1 MKTLWKKGLEPDAAK
16 EIELQ
21 YKASTTLRK
30 RLLEL
35 LDEKYET
42 EDKKRLL
49 KDSYETPNW
58 AFKQADSAG
67 YHRALREIKSLI
79 EDL

>member
-1 MKTLWKKGLEPDAAK
+1 MKTAWKKGLEADAAK

-21 YKASTTLRK
+21 YKASLVVRR
-30 RLLEL
+30 RLIEILE
-35 LDEKYET
+35 EKYKT

-49 KDSYETPNW
+49 SDAYDSPNW
-58 AFKQADSAG
+58 AFKQADIAG
-67 YHRALREIKSLI
+67 YHRALSEIKSLL